1 MTQTGTSTTETAP
14 NAATPN
20 AAAKAG
26 TTYKYNTV
34 QDLPGQERGELFQL
48 LLALTD
54 TKQRLGFQDSH
65 WVTGTP
71 ALEGAVGAAALAQDE
86 LGHARTLYTLLRTF
100 PEAPESL
107 SEENDLKSTR
117 VRVHPAALDE
127 KWDTWLKLIAM
138 SVTLDAALQQVFDLL
153 KGSSFGPLAG
163 IATKIAQEEKFHR
176 VYGETWL
183 TRLAEHDDAT
193 RQKMQK
199 EIDWAYPIAESWLGH
214 GQSGLVAE
222 GIVTGQIADLKAP
235 WRTNLSKVLDK
246 AGLKLPAERSD
257 WSSWNADK
265 REVAS
270 A

>member
-1 MTQTGTSTTETAP
+1 MTGVQSPQAET
-14 NAATPN
+14 
-20 AAAKAG
+20 KF
-26 TTYKYNTV
+26 KYPTV
-34 QDLPGQERGELFQL
+34 NDLPAELRGELFEF

-107 SEENDLKSTR
+107 NEENDLKTTR
-117 VRVHPAALDE
+117 IRVHPEALDA

-138 SVTLDAALQQVFDLL
+138 SVTLDAALQRVFDLL
-153 KGSSFGPLAG
+153 KGSSFGSLSG

-183 TRLAEHDDAT
+183 VRLAEHNPETKAHL
-193 RQKMQK
+193 QQQ
-199 EIDWAYPIAESWLGH
+199 IDWAYPIAEAWLGD
-214 GQSGLVAE
+214 GQSKLVEE
-222 GIVTGQIADLKAP
+222 GILTGQVANVRAEWRSQLKG
-235 WRTNLSKVLDK
+235 VLDK
-246 AGLKLPAERSD
+246 AGLTLPAERSD
-257 WSSWNADK
+257 WSHWDAQR
-265 REVAS
+265 REILIPA
-270 A
+270 